1 MYCAGHTSS
10 ETARRQ
16 NAGIAAVTN
25 WFKGSTFFSGFS
37 KQWRAMDTLAYR
49 LRYREYPTP
58 TGQGRP

>member
-16 NAGIAAVTN
+16 NAGIATVTN
-25 WFKGSTFFSGFS
+25 WFTGSTFFKGFS
-37 KQWRAMDTLAYR
+37 KQWRAAVGSLAW
-49 LRYREYPTP
+49 LPDREYPTP